1 MKHIHRAFK
10 QIGGSK
16 MPVEAAI
23 SLSGKSCTVPFISPQ
38 TVATGQGLNPVLGS
52 PLINDMGATFN
63 STEIIIPAGVSK
75 IVMYGSIEGD
85 VPTGETGR
93 VNLDFLVNG
102 SVRAGTPVHAHVE
115 AIASG
120 ACGVSMAS
128 PPINV
133 TAGDKIALE
142 VFNLSGGTL
151 TISQPTSSYLAVLV
165 VA

>member
-1 MKHIHRAFK
+1 
-10 QIGGSK
+10 
-16 MPVEAAI
+16 MPVEAPAI

-38 TVATGQGLNPVLGS
+38 TVATGQGLNPLLGS

-102 SVRAGTPVHAHVE
+102 SRSSRYAGSRSRRGHRE
-115 AIASG
+115 RRLWAIDG
-120 ACGVSMAS
+120 
-128 PPINV
+128 
-133 TAGDKIALE
+133 
-142 VFNLSGGTL
+142 
-151 TISQPTSSYLAVLV
+151 
-165 VA
+165 